1 MLEIEGKKNNSQDFY
16 LYLHS
21 AEKGQLPSPDETV
34 NPLDLKKVERV
45 ACRVSVQG
53 GVSERV
59 KWVGNLILF
68 LCLLS
73 SRNMMFWWQKF
84 KGILFFRSGRP
95 NVQGK
100 AVTREATR
108 EAQLKRGGMKERLE
122 KNFRADQEK
131 NQLMAL
137 AYSFVDGDL
146 S

>member
-1 MLEIEGKKNNSQDFY
+1 MGWKSDNVFVHL
-16 LYLHS
+16 
-21 AEKGQLPSPDETV
+21 QL
-34 NPLDLKKVERV
+34 R
-45 ACRVSVQG
+45 
-53 GVSERV
+53 
-59 KWVGNLILF
+59 LIS
-68 LCLLS
+68 C
-73 SRNMMFWWQKF
+73 WWQKF

-108 EAQLKRGGMKERLE
+108 EAQLKRGGMKDRLE
-122 KNFRADQEK
+122 KNFRADQGK

>member
-1 MLEIEGKKNNSQDFY
+1 M
-16 LYLHS
+16 
-21 AEKGQLPSPDETV
+21 

-73 SRNMMFWWQKF
+73 SRKMMFCWQKF

-108 EAQLKRGGMKERLE
+108 EAQLKRGGMKDRLE
-122 KNFRADQEK
+122 KNLGADRGK
-131 NQLMAL
+131 N
-137 AYSFVDGDL
+137 
-146 S
+146 